1 MLTNEQVIEYKEINH
16 LKNVLKAIININN
29 VITLEDLKYP
39 YIKELVIN
47 LNNYKTHLTNTIN
60 KKLKK
65 SHLNNANLTIDDLLK
80 LSIIN

>member
-29 VITLEDLKYP
+29 VITLEDLKHP

>member
-16 LKNVLKAIININN
+16 LKNILKAIININN
-29 VITLEDLKYP
+29 IITIEDLKHP